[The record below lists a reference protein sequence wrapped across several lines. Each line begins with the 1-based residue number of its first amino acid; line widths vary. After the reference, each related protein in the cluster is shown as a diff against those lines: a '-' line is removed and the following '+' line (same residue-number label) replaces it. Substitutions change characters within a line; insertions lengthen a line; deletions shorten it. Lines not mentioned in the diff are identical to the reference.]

1 MSFPGLEITL
11 LVFLIQYIQVFP
23 NRCDFWSLI
32 VSCSSSVSL
41 QGFQWRRMRRISTR
55 LLKLV
60 CSLSS
65 TRSKVNR
72 RDLSTSLR
80 RKSRAL
86 PVSESFSPV
95 PYVKHHM
102 CFQRIL
108 QSAQTESAGFVWET
122 RLSLYWVNKTNAVHS
137 MSHIY
142 TKTKH
147 KEKLFCL

>member
-1 MSFPGLEITL
+1 MLHLYIFNIIFFYFIVLISRSRNHTCSLPHSVYPG
-11 LVFLIQYIQVFP
+11 FP
-23 NRCDFWSLI
+23 NLCDSWSLI

-72 RDLSTSLR
+72 RDRSASPQ

-95 PYVKHHM
+95 LYVKHHM
-102 CFQRIL
+102 CFQRIRIEMMFM
-108 QSAQTESAGFVWET
+108 TIKH
-122 RLSLYWVNKTNAVHS
+122 LSVQFS
-137 MSHIY
+137 
-142 TKTKH
+142 
-147 KEKLFCL
+147 